1 LSSKKKKNV
10 IHLITRISVIGIT
23 VTTAALIILIAAF
36 NGIESMVEKLYSEFD
51 SNITIRSANGKTFDE
66 KTLAIHKIKLL
77 PEVKYVCKG
86 IEEIVILKHEKK
98 WANAKLFAVE
108 DNFLELANTKKHLV
122 DGENFIENKG
132 ENYTLIGASLLD
144 KLNAY
149 VSNNEIF
156 ESLIIYFPKRD
167 AKLRV
172 NSNPFR
178 SEIIKVSGRLNYN
191 KEVND
196 EVLLVPLDFARNA
209 LNYESNISKLFV
221 NCKQKSQLYDLQEKI
236 QKLVGK
242 DFIVENHFQKN
253 ALIYQTSKTEKIIV
267 IFILVFV
274 FIMAIFNLI
283 SSITMLYIEKEDNL
297 KTMSSFGA
305 SNSFIFKIFFYE
317 GLLISF
323 KGIFIG
329 LLLGLIVA
337 GSQYYFKLVLLPN
350 SSGQAFPMW
359 INVKDILLVFGIV
372 SIISI
377 LASYL
382 SISFL
387 LKINKSDGSTK

>member
-1 LSSKKKKNV
+1 
-10 IHLITRISVIGIT
+10 
-23 VTTAALIILIAAF
+23 
-36 NGIESMVEKLYSEFD
+36 MVEKLYSEFD
-51 SNITIRSANGKTFDE
+51 SNLTIRSSKGKSFDE
-66 KTLAIHKIKLL
+66 NTLAIKKIKAL
-77 PEVKYVCKG
+77 PEVKYACRG

-108 DNFLELANTKKHLV
+108 NTFLKLAKTKNHLV
-122 DGENFIENKG
+122 DGVNFIEKDG

-149 VSNNEIF
+149 ISNNEVY

-167 AKLRV
+167 AKLKI
-172 NSNPFR
+172 NANPFR
-178 SEIIKVSGRLNYN
+178 SEIIKVSGRFNYN

-209 LNYESNISKLFV
+209 LNYESNISKLFI
-221 NCKQKSQLYDLQEKI
+221 NCKHKSQLHALQEKI
-236 QKLVGK
+236 QKLVGN

-253 ALIYQTSKTEKIIV
+253 VLIYQTSKTEKIIV

-274 FIMAIFNLI
+274 FILAIFNLI

-305 SNSFIFKIFFYE
+305 NKSFIFKIFFYE

-329 LLLGLIVA
+329 LLLGLVVA
-337 GSQYYFKLVLLPN
+337 GSQFFFKLVILPN
-350 SSGQAFPMW
+350 SGGQAFPMW
-359 INVKDILLVFGIV
+359 INLKDIFLVFGIV

-387 LKINKSDGSTK
+387 LKINKSDGKTK